1 MKYGRAEIVVGL
13 DPDAHVVTDCMPRV
27 CAGISATVL
36 GLYPVEQHAY
46 VRQVDL
52 RRH

>member
-1 MKYGRAEIVVGL
+1 MDLGAEIVVGL
-13 DPDAHVVTDCMPRV
+13 DPGAHVVTDCMPSV
-27 CAGISATVL
+27 GISATVL

>member
-1 MKYGRAEIVVGL
+1 MDLGAEIVVGL
-13 DPDAHVVTDCMPRV
+13 DPGAHVVTDCMPS
-27 CAGISATVL
+27 AGISATVL